1 MYVRVKICGI
11 TNSDDALAAADAGAD
26 AVGFVFFRSSPRYI
40 APDEAARIVRL
51 LPPFVTSVGVFVN
64 EIPGRIEEIIS
75 ETGID
80 MVQLHGDEPPS
91 SCSLSRRVIKGFRV
105 RDVSS
110 VDSLMPYQG
119 FVSAFLLDTY
129 SPDRFGGTGRT
140 FPWDIAVH
148 AKRFGNII
156 LAGGLTPDNVDQA
169 VETVKPFGVDVSSG
183 VESAVGKKDVTKMR
197 AFIARARA
205 QRIRRILDSTYPS
218 G

>member
-26 AVGFVFFRSSPRYI
+26 AIGFVFFRSSPRFI
-40 APDEAARIVRL
+40 EPDHAARIIRL

-64 EIPGRIEEIIS
+64 EIPRRIEEIIS

-80 MVQLHGDEPPS
+80 VVQLHGDEPPS

-105 RDVSS
+105 LDLSS
-110 VDSLMPYQG
+110 IDALMPYQG
-119 FVSAFLLDTY
+119 YVSAFLLDTY

-140 FPWDIAVH
+140 FPWDIAVR
-148 AKRFGNII
+148 AKRFGTII

-169 VETVKPFGVDVSSG
+169 IETVKPFGVDVSSG
-183 VESAVGKKDVTKMR
+183 VESVVGKKDIAKIQ
-197 AFIARARA
+197 AFISRARA
-205 QRIRRILDSTYPS
+205 
-218 G
+218 